1 MQLLQD
7 ILYKINILS
16 VSGKTDIPVQDI
28 QIDSRLV
35 VPGSCFIAVKGGM
48 QDGHDYINS
57 AIDAG
62 AIAVICETIPQQLA
76 SHVTYVQTPD
86 AAKAAGI
93 MAHSFYGQSTQRLKL
108 IGVTGTNGKT
118 TVATVLFNLFRS
130 MGFHAGL
137 ISTVNNRINDD
148 VLPSTHTT
156 PDVISLNKLLSEML
170 NAGCQYVFMEVSSHA
185 IHQQRISGLIFSG
198 GVFTNITHDH
208 LDYHK
213 TFDEYRKVKK
223 TFFDQLPSS
232 AFAITNEDDKN
243 GSYMLQNTV
252 AKKFTYSLKTTAD
265 FKGKIIDNSITG
277 LHMLINEQEVM
288 FRLIGEFNAYNL
300 LAVYGTAIQLGLD
313 KQELLREMSNLQ
325 GAEGRFDW
333 MLSKH
338 QKVIG
343 IVDYA
348 HTPDALL
355 NVLTTIKKLQKG
367 YEQVITVVGCGG
379 DRDRSKRKVMGA
391 TAATYSS
398 KAIFTSDN
406 PRSENPA
413 DILNDMKQDLSF
425 DLLRKVITV
434 EDRREAI
441 RMAVMLAKQDDIILV
456 AGKGHEKY
464 QDIKGKKFAFDDK
477 QVLLEAFT
485 ELDK

>member
-7 ILYKINILS
+7 ILYKINIVS
-16 VSGKTDIPVQDI
+16 VSGKTDIPVSDI
-28 QIDSRLV
+28 QIDSRLITS
-35 VPGSCFIAVKGGM
+35 GACFVAVKGVA
-48 QDGHDYINS
+48 QDGHDFINK
-57 AIDAG
+57 AIESG
-62 AIAVICETIPQQLA
+62 ATSIVCENIPQQIFP
-76 SHVTYVQTPD
+76 HVTYVQTTD
-86 AAKAAGI
+86 AARAAGI
-93 MAHSFYGQSTQRLKL
+93 MTHTFLGHPTQQLKL
-108 IGVTGTNGKT
+108 IGITGTNGKT
-118 TVATVLFNLFRS
+118 TVATVLYNLFMS
-130 MGFHAGL
+130 MGFKAGL
-137 ISTVNNRINDD
+137 ISTVNNRVNDQ

-156 PDVISLNKLLSEML
+156 PDVISLNKLLAAML
-170 NAGCQYVFMEVSSHA
+170 KSGCQYVFMEVSSHA
-185 IHQQRISGLIFSG
+185 IHQQRISGLNFAGAI
-198 GVFTNITHDH
+198 FTNITHDH

-213 TFDEYRKVKK
+213 TFDEYKRVKK
-223 TFFDQLPSS
+223 TFFDQLPASS
-232 AFAITNEDDKN
+232 FAITNEDDKN
-243 GSYMLQNTV
+243 GSYMLQNTA
-252 AKKFTYSLKTTAD
+252 AKKYTYSLKTSAD

-300 LAVYGTAIQLGLD
+300 LAVYGTAIQLGID
-313 KQELLREMSNLQ
+313 KQELLRVMSNLQ

-333 MLSKH
+333 MISKE
-338 QKVIG
+338 QAVIG

-379 DRDRSKRKVMGA
+379 DRDKTKRKVMGA

-413 DILNDMKQDLSF
+413 DILNDMKVDMPF
-425 DLLRKVITV
+425 DLLRKVVTV
-434 EDRREAI
+434 EDRKEAI
-441 RMAVMLAKQDDIILV
+441 RMAVMLAKEDDIILV

-464 QDIKGKKFAFDDK
+464 QEVKGVKYAFDDK
-477 QVLLEAFT
+477 QVLIEAFT
-485 ELDK
+485 ELNK